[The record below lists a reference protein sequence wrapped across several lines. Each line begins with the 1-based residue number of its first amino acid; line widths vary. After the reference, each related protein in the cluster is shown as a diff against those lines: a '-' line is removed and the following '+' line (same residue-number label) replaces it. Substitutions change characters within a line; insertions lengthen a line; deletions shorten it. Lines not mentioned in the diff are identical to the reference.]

1 MLEETI
7 RKILDLPRS
16 ELTEER
22 LQRILEKHDKA
33 LKRELKKKTMLFLV
47 QCHNLEI
54 SVSEAVVRI
63 NNSADGQ

>member
-1 MLEETI
+1 MDETI

-16 ELTEER
+16 QLTEER
-22 LQRILEKHDKA
+22 LRLILEKHDKMIR
-33 LKRELKKKTMLFLV
+33 LELKKKTILFLV

-54 SVSEAVVRI
+54 SMSEAVVRI